1 MAGQYRTCNDLVTE
15 ALANLGVLV
24 AGQTPDIEDFN
35 YVMEKLDAIF
45 RKLNGLEICSISSNT
60 TATPNVQDIPGIWFS
75 DLADIVA
82 GECCTKFGSNSDDY
96 VRLINKGLGGVQ
108 GVDVGMGAAAKSL
121 RQINRGRYTG
131 ETLSSHY
138 F

>member
-1 MAGQYRTCNDLVTE
+1 MPGQYRTSIDLVTE

-24 AGQTPDIEDFN
+24 AGQAANPEDFN
-35 YVMEKLDAIF
+35 YVNEKLDAIF
-45 RKLNGLEICSISSNT
+45 RKLNALEICEIPDAN
-60 TATPNVQDIPGIWFS
+60 NIPGVWFS

-82 GECCTKFGSNSDDY
+82 GECATKFGVSADDY
-96 VRLINKGLGGVQ
+96 VKLINKGLGGAQ
-108 GVDVGMGAAAKSL
+108 GVDVGFGAAAKSL

-131 ETLSSHY
+131 ETLVSYY